1 MPMFLRKLIASSNKL
16 TWVLIDLLV
25 VIIGVYTA
33 FLIQSYAQDQRVE
46 KEKERIYSAL
56 KYELENFRIFL
67 PGRSSYTSG
76 KVSEW
81 TEVYKNDSYIDFS
94 NWIFIEP
101 QYTYQII
108 EYAMSIEDNEIVD
121 FQLYNKLQ
129 KLYVEIKK
137 LEHAEQLIM
146 QTSLKYQSVDDR
158 LSSTQSI
165 ERRLDN
171 LDNFKMFIRFSDS
184 RASTL
189 LQVAKWSGEA
199 LFILNDRIG
208 PAKRKELERALIK
221 SQIKSLGPKDRA
233 VPAVKQYFPEFSESE
248 LEELFEQNAN

>member
-1 MPMFLRKLIASSNKL
+1 MFLRKFLTNSNKL
-16 TWVLIDLLV
+16 AWVFVDLLV

-33 FLIQSYAQDQRVE
+33 FLIQNYAQEQHIE

-67 PGRSSYTSG
+67 PGRSSYTANR
-76 KVSEW
+76 VSEW
-81 TEVYKNDSYIDFS
+81 LEVYRNNNYEDFS
-94 NWIFIEP
+94 NWIFVEP

-137 LEHAEQLIM
+137 LEHAERLIM
-146 QTSLKYQSVDDR
+146 ESSLKYQSLNDKISAVEAEAR
-158 LSSTQSI
+158 K
-165 ERRLDN
+165 LDN

-189 LQVAKWSGEA
+189 GQVAKWSDEA
-199 LFILNDRIG
+199 LQILNGRIN
-208 PAKRKELERALIK
+208 PIKKKELESQLIK
-221 SQIKSLGPKDRA
+221 SQIKSLGEKEQA
-233 VPAVKQYFPEFSESE
+233 IQAVKQYFPDFSDEE
-248 LEELFEQNAN
+248 LEELYDPSEN